1 MENKNR
7 QIYILGA
14 LLGLLAVASAVATTF
29 FLGKTNF
36 LGTSTT
42 FVRAAGLIEQ
52 FFTPDIA
59 QQIPLYAKLKL
70 AFDWQFMLV
79 IGIGLGSLLSAVS
92 SKTFKLEM
100 IPPIWRQR
108 FGSSIL
114 KRSILG
120 FLGGVIFGLGW
131 ALTGFCPGTSVGA
144 LGEGRL
150 HALPVILGMLAGAML
165 FAHTYPFLEES
176 VLAWKDYGALSL
188 TDVTGLPPL
197 VIIAV
202 CVLGGVCLLRF
213 VDKKGL

>member
-1 MENKNR
+1 MDNKNR

-120 FLGGVIFGLGW
+120 FLGGVLVIYGARLADGCPSGHGLSGTMQLTLSSFVALFFFFGM
-131 ALTGFCPGTSVGA
+131 
-144 LGEGRL
+144 
-150 HALPVILGMLAGAML
+150 GMLAS
-165 FAHTYPFLEES
+165 H
-176 VLAWKDYGALSL
+176 
-188 TDVTGLPPL
+188 
-197 VIIAV
+197 IIYA
-202 CVLGGVCLLRF
+202 RR
-213 VDKKGL
+213 KK